1 MVIGDDGNYGAIYAF
16 PGYWRNGLL
25 KCLDR
30 AQKQSQVLIR
40 IGRSLPAGKG

>member
-1 MVIGDDGNYGAIYAF
+1 MVIGDDGNWGAIYAF

-30 AQKQSQVLIR
+30 GQKQPQVLIET
-40 IGRSLPAGKG
+40 GRSLPAGEG